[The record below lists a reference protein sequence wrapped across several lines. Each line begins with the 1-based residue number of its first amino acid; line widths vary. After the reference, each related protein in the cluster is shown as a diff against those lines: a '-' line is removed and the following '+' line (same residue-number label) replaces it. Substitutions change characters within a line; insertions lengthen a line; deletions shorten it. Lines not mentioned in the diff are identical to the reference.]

1 MIDVIDVDTKQKLKN
16 FIDRIE
22 RLEEEKRNI
31 ADDTKDVM
39 AEAKSFGFD
48 IPTIRKI
55 IRLRKLDTQKAM
67 EQEELLD
74 LYKQAL
80 DMV

>member
-1 MIDVIDVDTKQKLKN
+1 MIDVINADTKQKLKN
-16 FIDRIE
+16 FVERIE

-48 IPTIRKI
+48 LPTIRKI
-55 IRLRKLDTQKAM
+55 IRLRKIDSQKAM

-80 DMV
+80 DMA

>member
-1 MIDVIDVDTKQKLKN
+1 MIDVINADTKQKLKS
-16 FIDRIE
+16 FVERIE

-48 IPTIRKI
+48 LPTIRRI
-55 IRLRKLDTQKAM
+55 IRLRKIDSQKAM

-80 DMV
+80 DMA

>member
-1 MIDVIDVDTKQKLKN
+1 MIDVINADTKQKLKA
-16 FIDRIE
+16 FIERIE

-48 IPTIRKI
+48 LPTIRKI
-55 IRLRKLDTQKAM
+55 IRLRKIDTQKAM

-80 DMV
+80 DMA

>member
-1 MIDVIDVDTKQKLKN
+1 MIDVINADTKQKLKS
-16 FIDRIE
+16 FVERIE

-48 IPTIRKI
+48 LPTIRKI
-55 IRLRKLDTQKAM
+55 IRLRKIDSQKAI

-80 DMV
+80 DMA

>member
-16 FIDRIE
+16 FVERIE
-22 RLEEEKRNI
+22 RLDEEKRNI

-39 AEAKSFGFD
+39 SEAKSFGFD
-48 IPTIRKI
+48 LPTIRKI
-55 IRLRKLDTQKAM
+55 IRLRKMDSQKAM
-67 EQEELLD
+67 EEEELLD

-80 DMV
+80 DMA

>member
-16 FIDRIE
+16 FVERIE

-48 IPTIRKI
+48 LPTIRKI
-55 IRLRKLDTQKAM
+55 IRLRKIDSQKAM

>member
-1 MIDVIDVDTKQKLKN
+1 MIDAIDVDTKQKLKN
-16 FIDRIE
+16 FVDRIE

-39 AEAKSFGFD
+39 TEAKSFGFD

-55 IRLRKLDTQKAM
+55 IRLRKLDAQKAM